1 MLFFNDLK
9 IKNTDVVGIQIACH
23 AFGMAPSGDIPLDEC
38 GHNRYLAD
46 ASEMEK
52 ERERLEARKREIDD
66 MFLNLYTDKAEGILF
81 EQRFVKLTAAM
92 EWEQEENQKQL
103 KESTLSLRRSNE
115 QESDVRTFI
124 REIRQYAAVRELDEG
139 ILNRL
144 ISRILVGEVKK
155 IDGRSFRKS
164 KSFITLPER
173 YRR

>member
-1 MLFFNDLK
+1 
-9 IKNTDVVGIQIACH
+9 
-23 AFGMAPSGDIPLDEC
+23 MAPSGDIPLDEC